1 MVDVCGPVD
10 QGPASRS
17 QHRRESRMSL
27 RVSWSLISRSPGA
40 ERGLVSVSEG
50 MPALAS
56 GTSDLHPGETNA
68 CLEPTSPRGNAHPFS
83 SPSPRGLRVA
93 QSATRPYLTSDPR
106 AEEADLGLKRCLILA
121 RIAQGYSSRGK
132 LLNTAFSCI
141 GRRLRLQSQPD
152 DLVPKRRPI
161 KCIVKEC
168 DALDEDGLVDERGQF
183 ALDGPCLRWPRRM
196 GRE

>member
-1 MVDVCGPVD
+1 MMVNVCGPVD

-17 QHRRESRMSL
+17 QHRRESRISL

-68 CLEPTSPRGNAHPFS
+68 SLEPTSPMSSNASHPFS
-83 SPSPRGLRVA
+83 SPSPRGLEIA

-106 AEEADLGLKRCLILA
+106 AEDADLGLEDV
-121 RIAQGYSSRGK
+121 SRGVEA
-132 LLNTAFSCI
+132 LLDCCPYRAGI
-141 GRRLRLQSQPD
+141 
-152 DLVPKRRPI
+152 
-161 KCIVKEC
+161 
-168 DALDEDGLVDERGQF
+168 
-183 ALDGPCLRWPRRM
+183 
-196 GRE
+196 